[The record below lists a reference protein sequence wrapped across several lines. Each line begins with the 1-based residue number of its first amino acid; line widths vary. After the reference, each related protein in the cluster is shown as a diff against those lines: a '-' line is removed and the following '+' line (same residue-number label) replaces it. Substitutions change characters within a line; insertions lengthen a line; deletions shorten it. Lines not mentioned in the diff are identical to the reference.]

1 MGMNSKLLCR
11 LFCAS
16 LGTLLGSPGKAAP
29 RTGYLG
35 LMGGTKKS
43 GISAAVFF
51 FYLFGRKD
59 QGLAG
64 FSKSGFW
71 YFPSCHEPMLTPV
84 GG

>member
-51 FYLFGRKD
+51 FSDGRIR
-59 QGLAG
+59 GLRV
-64 FSKSGFW
+64 FQNQVSGTFRAATSRCLRPW
-71 YFPSCHEPMLTPV
+71 EAEV
-84 GG
+84 